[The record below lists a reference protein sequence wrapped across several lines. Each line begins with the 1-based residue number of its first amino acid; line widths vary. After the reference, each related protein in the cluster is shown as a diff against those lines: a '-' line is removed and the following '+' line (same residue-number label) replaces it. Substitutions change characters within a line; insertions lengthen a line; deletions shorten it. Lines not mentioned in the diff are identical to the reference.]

1 MRKEI
6 AKNVVLNI
14 IPMKK
19 FRTIKVQIDFL
30 RPLLKDENAQ
40 RRLLANVLSNS
51 TKKYPTFKKLN
62 DREMELYGTEINVYT
77 RGLIN
82 YNDLAISAEFADPQ
96 FLIGGDNLIKENL
109 ELLSEIII
117 NLNIENDLFEKT
129 AFDTEK
135 SNLISNLLSIDDNQ
149 DLVSSLAL
157 NRLIYKN
164 NVNKQLPIFGTV
176 EQVENITNQGL
187 LDYYKKVISEDTVV
201 INVVGDVDEQ
211 EIINIF
217 EDGQLAEF
225 FQKERPTL
233 DLKFDNFDE
242 LKETPAIQKEHKKL
256 NQSRIAEAFTTEK
269 ISEDISF
276 LAPQIM
282 NLILGG
288 DDQSQLFQEVR
299 EKNSLAYSVSSSYQP
314 ISRLVT
320 IHAGLDANS
329 LNKTVELISDQIDY
343 IKNGNVSADQIEHA
357 KKVMST
363 RRLIGSDSIQHYI
376 NRSIWDII
384 YPQSLLDD
392 EKFRVELEKV
402 DVAQVAEVASSM
414 KVIAQYQLIGD

>member
-14 IPMKK
+14 IPMQK

-109 ELLSEIII
+109 ELLSEIIL
-117 NLNIENDLFEKT
+117 NLNIENNLFEKT

-217 EDGQLAEF
+217 EDGKLAEF